1 MPNIKTKTMNI
12 RAIIQKIKKSFN
24 HQKELPNQAV
34 LGFLQVLE
42 SVQEEGC
49 SCDEVFIKIDE
60 YVEREVDKKDAADLM
75 PLVREHLDLCPDCCE
90 EYEALLDVLEKTSRE
105 QK

>member
-1 MPNIKTKTMNI
+1 MNI
-12 RAIIQKIKKSFN
+12 RAVIQKIKKSFS
-24 HQKELPNQAV
+24 HQEELPTEAV
-34 LGFLQVLE
+34 LGFLHVLE

-49 SCDEVFIKIDE
+49 SCDEVFTKIDE
-60 YVEREVDKKDAADLM
+60 YVEREVDKKDAEDLM

-90 EYEALLDVLEKTSRE
+90 EYEALLDVLEKTSKK